1 MVFEKLND
9 NQIKCVL
16 DKEDLFSRKINIKD
30 LFYGSPETEQLFK
43 EVVSKAQVNFD
54 FNTQKFPI
62 SIDAIPLPN
71 DTLVIIITIVE
82 DPEEIDSR
90 FSRFTPDPNAASD
103 KLFSSKADTSAGPE
117 DIFSFFS
124 NIANQISNSPKDSPE
139 DPNLFDS
146 VKNTSPTFENA
157 IIEAP
162 YGVTTAY
169 TIIFKFE
176 NIDKI
181 IELSNM
187 LIKIYHDQNSLY
199 KLGTSYYLF
208 VNYTLDNKEYFYRI
222 CDLISEYGNLV
233 INSPTTSEHIL
244 EHAELIIADNAIQEL
259 SQI

>member
-103 KLFSSKADTSAGPE
+103 KLFSSKADASAGHE
-117 DIFSFFS
+117 DIFSFFN

-139 DPNLFDS
+139 DSNLFDS
-146 VKNTSPTFENA
+146 VKNDFSSFDSA
-157 IIEAP
+157 IAKDP
-162 YGVTTAY
+162 DGTML
-169 TIIFKFE
+169 IIFKFE

-187 LIKIYHDQNSLY
+187 LIKIYNDNNSLY

-208 VNYTLDNKEYFYRI
+208 VYNTEHNEETFFKI
-222 CDLISEYGNLV
+222 CDLISEYGNPV

-244 EHAELIIADNAIQEL
+244 EHAELIIADTAIQEL

>member
-139 DPNLFDS
+139 DSNLFDS
-146 VKNTSPTFENA
+146 VKNDFSSFDSA
-157 IIEAP
+157 IAKDP
-162 YGVTTAY
+162 DGTML
-169 TIIFKFE
+169 IIFKFE

-187 LIKIYHDQNSLY
+187 LIKIYNDNNSLY

-208 VNYTLDNKEYFYRI
+208 VYNTEHNEETFFKI
-222 CDLISEYGNLV
+222 CDLISEYGNPV

-244 EHAELIIADNAIQEL
+244 EHAELIIADTAIQEL

>member
-90 FSRFTPDPNAASD
+90 PPRNAES
-103 KLFSSKADTSAGPE
+103 
-117 DIFSFFS
+117 
-124 NIANQISNSPKDSPE
+124 
-139 DPNLFDS
+139 
-146 VKNTSPTFENA
+146 
-157 IIEAP
+157 
-162 YGVTTAY
+162 
-169 TIIFKFE
+169 
-176 NIDKI
+176 
-181 IELSNM
+181 
-187 LIKIYHDQNSLY
+187 
-199 KLGTSYYLF
+199 
-208 VNYTLDNKEYFYRI
+208 
-222 CDLISEYGNLV
+222 
-233 INSPTTSEHIL
+233 
-244 EHAELIIADNAIQEL
+244 
-259 SQI
+259 

>member
-43 EVVSKAQVNFD
+43 EVVSRAQANFD

-62 SIDAIPLPN
+62 SIEAIPLPN

-90 FSRFTPDPNAASD
+90 FSRFTADPNAASD
-103 KLFSSKADTSAGPE
+103 KLFSSKADTSSGPE

-139 DPNLFDS
+139 DSNLFDS
-146 VKNTSPTFENA
+146 VKNNFSSFDSTIAKDPDGTML
-157 IIEAP
+157 
-162 YGVTTAY
+162 
-169 TIIFKFE
+169 IIFKFE

-187 LIKIYHDQNSLY
+187 LIKIYNDNNSLY

-208 VNYTLDNKEYFYRI
+208 VYNTEHNEETFFKI
-222 CDLISEYGNLV
+222 CDLISEYGSPV

-244 EHAELIIADNAIQEL
+244 EHAELIIADTAIQEL

>member
-16 DKEDLFSRKINIKD
+16 DKEDLISRNINIKD
-30 LFYGSPETEQLFK
+30 LFYGSPKTEQLFK
-43 EVVSKAQVNFD
+43 DVVSRAQANYD
-54 FNTQKFPI
+54 FNKQKLPI

-82 DPEEIDSR
+82 EPEEIDSR

-124 NIANQISNSPKDSPE
+124 NIANQISNSSKDSPE
-139 DPNLFDS
+139 DSNLFDS
-146 VKNTSPTFENA
+146 AKNDFSSFDSDIAKDPDGTML
-157 IIEAP
+157 
-162 YGVTTAY
+162 
-169 TIIFKFE
+169 IIFKFE

-187 LIKIYHDQNSLY
+187 LMKIYNDNNSLY

-208 VNYTLDNKEYFYRI
+208 VYNTEHNEETFFKI
-222 CDLISEYGNLV
+222 CDLISEYGNPV

-244 EHAELIIADNAIQEL
+244 EHAELIIADTAIQEL

>member
-71 DTLVIIITIVE
+71 DTLIIIITIVE

-103 KLFSSKADTSAGPE
+103 KLFSSKADTSAGHE
-117 DIFSFFS
+117 DIFSFFN

-139 DPNLFDS
+139 DSNLFDS
-146 VKNTSPTFENA
+146 AKNDFSSFDSA
-157 IIEAP
+157 IAKDP
-162 YGVTTAY
+162 DGTML
-169 TIIFKFE
+169 IIFKFE

-187 LIKIYHDQNSLY
+187 LIKIYNDNNSLY

-208 VNYTLDNKEYFYRI
+208 VYNTEHNEETFFKI
-222 CDLISEYGNLV
+222 CDLISEYGNPV

-244 EHAELIIADNAIQEL
+244 EHAELIIADTAIQEL

>member
-103 KLFSSKADTSAGPE
+103 KLFSSKADTSAGHE
-117 DIFSFFS
+117 DIFSFFN

-139 DPNLFDS
+139 DSNLFDS
-146 VKNTSPTFENA
+146 AKNDFSSFDSA
-157 IIEAP
+157 IAKDP
-162 YGVTTAY
+162 DGTML
-169 TIIFKFE
+169 IIFKFE

-187 LIKIYHDQNSLY
+187 LIKIYNDNNSLY

-208 VNYTLDNKEYFYRI
+208 VYNTEHNEETFFKI
-222 CDLISEYGNLV
+222 CDLISEYGNPV

-244 EHAELIIADNAIQEL
+244 EHAELIIADTAIQEL

>member
-16 DKEDLFSRKINIKD
+16 DKEDLISRNINIKD
-30 LFYGSPETEQLFK
+30 LFYGSPKTEQLFK
-43 EVVSKAQVNFD
+43 DVVSRAQANYD
-54 FNTQKFPI
+54 FNKQKLPI

-82 DPEEIDSR
+82 EPEEIDSR

-124 NIANQISNSPKDSPE
+124 NIANQISNSSKDSPE
-139 DPNLFDS
+139 DSNLFDS
-146 VKNTSPTFENA
+146 AKNDFSSFDSA
-157 IIEAP
+157 IAKDP
-162 YGVTTAY
+162 DGTML
-169 TIIFKFE
+169 IIFKFE

-187 LIKIYHDQNSLY
+187 LMKIYNDNNSLY

-208 VNYTLDNKEYFYRI
+208 VYNTEHNEETFFKI
-222 CDLISEYGNLV
+222 CDLISEYGNPV

-244 EHAELIIADNAIQEL
+244 EHAELIIADTAIQEL

>member
-1 MVFEKLND
+1 MFFEKLND

-16 DKEDLFSRKINIKD
+16 DKEDLISRNINIKD
-30 LFYGSPETEQLFK
+30 LFYGSPKTEQLFK
-43 EVVSKAQVNFD
+43 DVVSRAQANYD
-54 FNTQKFPI
+54 FNKQKLPI

-82 DPEEIDSR
+82 EPEEIDSR

-124 NIANQISNSPKDSPE
+124 NIANQISNSSKDSPE
-139 DPNLFDS
+139 DSNLFDS
-146 VKNTSPTFENA
+146 AKNDFSSFDSA
-157 IIEAP
+157 IAKDP
-162 YGVTTAY
+162 DGTML
-169 TIIFKFE
+169 IIFKFE

-187 LIKIYHDQNSLY
+187 LMKIYNDNNSLY

-208 VNYTLDNKEYFYRI
+208 VYNTEHNEETFFKI
-222 CDLISEYGNLV
+222 CDLISEYGNPV

-244 EHAELIIADNAIQEL
+244 EHAELIIADTAIQEL

>member
-90 FSRFTPDPNAASD
+90 FSRFTPDPNSASD

-139 DPNLFDS
+139 DSNLFDS
-146 VKNTSPTFENA
+146 VKNDFSSFDSA
-157 IIEAP
+157 IAKDP
-162 YGVTTAY
+162 DGTML
-169 TIIFKFE
+169 IIFKFE

-187 LIKIYHDQNSLY
+187 LIKIYNDNNSLY

-208 VNYTLDNKEYFYRI
+208 VYNTEHNEETFFKI
-222 CDLISEYGNLV
+222 CDLISEYGNPV

-244 EHAELIIADNAIQEL
+244 EHAELIIADTAIQEL

>member
-103 KLFSSKADTSAGPE
+103 KLFSSKADTSAGHE

-139 DPNLFDS
+139 DSNLFDS
-146 VKNTSPTFENA
+146 VKNDFSSFDSTIAKDPDGTM
-157 IIEAP
+157 
-162 YGVTTAY
+162 

-187 LIKIYHDQNSLY
+187 LIKIYNDNNSLY

-208 VNYTLDNKEYFYRI
+208 VYNTEHNEETFFKI
-222 CDLISEYGNLV
+222 CDLISEYGNPV

-244 EHAELIIADNAIQEL
+244 EHAELIIADTAIQEL

>member
-103 KLFSSKADTSAGPE
+103 KLFSSKADTSAGHE

-139 DPNLFDS
+139 DSNLFDS
-146 VKNTSPTFENA
+146 VKNDFSSFDSTITKDPDGTML
-157 IIEAP
+157 
-162 YGVTTAY
+162 
-169 TIIFKFE
+169 IIFKFE

-187 LIKIYHDQNSLY
+187 LIKIYNDNNSLY

-208 VNYTLDNKEYFYRI
+208 VYNTEHNEETFFKI
-222 CDLISEYGNLV
+222 CDLISEYGNPV

-244 EHAELIIADNAIQEL
+244 EHAELIIADTAIQEL

>member
-43 EVVSKAQVNFD
+43 EVVSRAQVNFD

-139 DPNLFDS
+139 DSNLFDS
-146 VKNTSPTFENA
+146 VKNDFSSFDSA
-157 IIEAP
+157 IAKDP
-162 YGVTTAY
+162 DGTML
-169 TIIFKFE
+169 IIFKFE

-187 LIKIYHDQNSLY
+187 LIKIYNDNNSLY

-208 VNYTLDNKEYFYRI
+208 VYNTEHNEETFFKI
-222 CDLISEYGNLV
+222 CDLISEYGNPV

-244 EHAELIIADNAIQEL
+244 EHAELIIADTAIQEL

>member
-103 KLFSSKADTSAGPE
+103 KLFSSKADTSAGHE
-117 DIFSFFS
+117 DIFSFFN

-139 DPNLFDS
+139 DSNLFDS
-146 VKNTSPTFENA
+146 VKNDFSSFDSA
-157 IIEAP
+157 IAKDP
-162 YGVTTAY
+162 DGTML
-169 TIIFKFE
+169 IIFKFE

-187 LIKIYHDQNSLY
+187 LIKIYNDNNSLY

-208 VNYTLDNKEYFYRI
+208 VYNTEHNEETFFKI
-222 CDLISEYGNLV
+222 CDLISEYGNPV

-244 EHAELIIADNAIQEL
+244 EHAELIIADTAIQEL

>member
-1 MVFEKLND
+1 MVFEKSND

-16 DKEDLFSRKINIKD
+16 DKEDLISRNINIKD
-30 LFYGSPETEQLFK
+30 LFYGSPKTEQLFK
-43 EVVSKAQVNFD
+43 DVVSRAQANYD
-54 FNTQKFPI
+54 FNKQKLPI

-71 DTLVIIITIVE
+71 DTLVIIITIAE
-82 DPEEIDSR
+82 EPEEIDSR

-124 NIANQISNSPKDSPE
+124 NIANQISNSSKDSPE
-139 DPNLFDS
+139 DSNLFDS
-146 VKNTSPTFENA
+146 AKNDFSSFDSA
-157 IIEAP
+157 IAKDP
-162 YGVTTAY
+162 DGTML
-169 TIIFKFE
+169 IIFKFE

-187 LIKIYHDQNSLY
+187 LMKIYNDNNSLY

-208 VNYTLDNKEYFYRI
+208 VYNTEHNEETFLKI
-222 CDLISEYGNLV
+222 CDLISEYGNPV

-244 EHAELIIADNAIQEL
+244 EHAELIIADTAIQEL

>member
-103 KLFSSKADTSAGPE
+103 KLFSSKADTSAGHE
-117 DIFSFFS
+117 DIFSFLILQIRFLILLKIHRKILIYLIQLKILRLHLRMLLSRRLMVSHQHTLSSS
-124 NIANQISNSPKDSPE
+124 N
-139 DPNLFDS
+139 L
-146 VKNTSPTFENA
+146 
-157 IIEAP
+157 
-162 YGVTTAY
+162 
-169 TIIFKFE
+169 
-176 NIDKI
+176 KI
-181 IELSNM
+181 
-187 LIKIYHDQNSLY
+187 LIKLLN
-199 KLGTSYYLF
+199 
-208 VNYTLDNKEYFYRI
+208 
-222 CDLISEYGNLV
+222 
-233 INSPTTSEHIL
+233 
-244 EHAELIIADNAIQEL
+244 
-259 SQI
+259 SQICL

>member
-30 LFYGSPETEQLFK
+30 LFYGSLETEQLFK
-43 EVVSKAQVNFD
+43 EVVSRAQANFD
-54 FNTQKFPI
+54 FNIQKFPI
-62 SIDAIPLPN
+62 SIEAVPLPN

-103 KLFSSKADTSAGPE
+103 KLFSSKADTSSGSE

-139 DPNLFDS
+139 DSNLFDS
-146 VKNTSPTFENA
+146 VKNDFSSFDSA
-157 IIEAP
+157 IAKDP
-162 YGVTTAY
+162 DGTML
-169 TIIFKFE
+169 IIFKFE

-187 LIKIYHDQNSLY
+187 LIKIYNDNNSLY

-208 VNYTLDNKEYFYRI
+208 VYNTEHNEETFFKI
-222 CDLISEYGNLV
+222 CDLISEYGNPV

-244 EHAELIIADNAIQEL
+244 EHAELIIADTAIQEL

>member
-139 DPNLFDS
+139 DSNLFDS
-146 VKNTSPTFENA
+146 VKNDFSSFNSA
-157 IIEAP
+157 IAKDP
-162 YGVTTAY
+162 DGTML
-169 TIIFKFE
+169 IIFKFE

-187 LIKIYHDQNSLY
+187 LIKIYNDNNSLY

-208 VNYTLDNKEYFYRI
+208 VYNTEHNEETFFKI
-222 CDLISEYGNLV
+222 CDLISEYGNPV

-244 EHAELIIADNAIQEL
+244 EHAELIIADTAIQEL

>member
-16 DKEDLFSRKINIKD
+16 DKEDLISRNINIKD
-30 LFYGSPETEQLFK
+30 LFYGSPKTEQLFK
-43 EVVSKAQVNFD
+43 DVVSRAQANYD
-54 FNTQKFPI
+54 FNKQKLPI

-82 DPEEIDSR
+82 EPEEIDSR
-90 FSRFTPDPNAASD
+90 FSRFTPDPNATSD

-124 NIANQISNSPKDSPE
+124 NIANQISNSSKDSPE
-139 DPNLFDS
+139 DSNLFDS
-146 VKNTSPTFENA
+146 AKNDFSSFDSA
-157 IIEAP
+157 IAKDP
-162 YGVTTAY
+162 DGTML
-169 TIIFKFE
+169 IIFKFE

-187 LIKIYHDQNSLY
+187 LMKIYNDNNSLY

-208 VNYTLDNKEYFYRI
+208 VYNTEHNEETFFKI
-222 CDLISEYGNLV
+222 CDLISEYGNPV

-244 EHAELIIADNAIQEL
+244 EHAELIIADTAIQEL